1 MSETGEEFQNFRAL
15 NAGGNAAECDTLI
28 RNMAKLFV
36 HVAERCDD
44 EQIEK
49 YDDILCKLSEV
60 VELEA
65 RKYVSEAFCKLPRAP
80 GTVVAKLAGDESIE
94 VAGPI
99 LEFSPLLTDDD
110 LIEIVSGRS
119 ELHRVAIAGRAQ
131 VNSRV
136 SGALFEH
143 GQEASLVRL
152 ADNENAE
159 IIAADAAGA
168 LSRLGANTKL
178 QDSLK
183 ARSDLDW
190 RAVQAAV
197 IAASNEVSGV
207 LSGTSVAPSLNV
219 VKGAQAVAYNKFIN
233 KAGFSREEWLAAWG
247 QVQGLNDRKK
257 LNNSMIMR
265 FCRFGYG
272 HHVAA
277 GFTKAAAMPSAAM
290 LTWLAR
296 GDLIAVTVALRAHD
310 FDLSE
315 FQAIIAILPWAE
327 PVTPEQ
333 IESMADRFDSLP
345 VEEAAD
351 IFAFWRRHGFR
362 EAANGDN
369 QVAVQQAS

>member
-49 YDDILCKLSEV
+49 YDEILCKLSEV

-65 RKYVSEAFCKLPRAP
+65 RKYVSEAFSKLTRAP

-119 ELHRVAIAGRAQ
+119 ELHRVAIAGRSS

-136 SGALFEH
+136 SGAIFEH
-143 GQEASLVRL
+143 GEEASVIRL
-152 ADNENAE
+152 AGNDNAE

-168 LSRLGANTKL
+168 LSRLGSNTEL
-178 QDSLK
+178 QDRLQ
-183 ARSDLDW
+183 ARSDVDW
-190 RAVQAAV
+190 QAVQSAV
-197 IAASNEVSGV
+197 ISASAEVSEV
-207 LSGTSVAPSLNV
+207 LNGAPEAPSLNI

-233 KAGFSREEWLAAWG
+233 KAGFSRDEWLVAWG

-277 GFTKAAAMPSAAM
+277 GFTKAAAVPSAAM

-310 FDLSE
+310 FDLHE
-315 FQAIIAILPWAE
+315 FESIIAILPWAE
-327 PVTPEQ
+327 PITPEQ
-333 IESMADRFDSLP
+333 VEAMADRFDSLP
-345 VEEAAD
+345 VEEAAE

-362 EAANGDN
+362 EAANGDEK
-369 QVAVQQAS
+369 VAVQQAS